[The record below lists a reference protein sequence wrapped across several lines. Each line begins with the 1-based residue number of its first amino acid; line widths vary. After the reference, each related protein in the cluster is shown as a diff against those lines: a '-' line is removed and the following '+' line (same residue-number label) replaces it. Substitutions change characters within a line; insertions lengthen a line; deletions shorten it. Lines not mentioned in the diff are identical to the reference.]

1 MEQRILTAATV
12 TLSTAQSRIRTELG
26 NFPSGPT
33 KFTVIHRRPVNSQL
47 TQKGTSPLEGHMSNT
62 MCRFSHHPP
71 ASDDSK
77 TTPIIKDSSLVNLTK
92 QKPNAVKSS
101 STRSSPCRLKRSLSS
116 DNFDIFGPVP
126 QKRPFPVQIWFNR
139 PSGPRL
145 PVATAHWQ
153 DSPLHD
159 SLGFVYT
166 KLLEASQARRYLQ
179 LQSKPRKYLH
189 LTGGGIHS
197 VIPTPPSVRPGN
209 KPEIVLPPM
218 MVKLAPPLVTAVNGT
233 NNIRPSSLTIKP
245 IVTSAS
251 TTPVVGQRR
260 KSSFPIPH
268 HSLPPPPPLI
278 SLQSPSNRHPLL
290 TGINSNSNLI
300 RRRGSSTMIPTHLAP
315 LQEVE
320 RPALDVSHIKRRK
333 PSVVEDD
340 DRNDSPTR
348 LSSSP
353 DSPRLVIHHSSAPSS
368 SPLNLATHHHHHH
381 HYNNDRSS
389 STVTGSQKRKTS
401 VLPITIQQHH
411 QSSFLPQDQPL
422 DLATPSPTSPFKR
435 MSLGEVATESRHHQQ
450 ITKQQQTKSSTS
462 TDPFL
467 LRLVLVLQV
476 LLGQRRLAA
485 LGHPNVPVEDLLD
498 RVLRKA
504 GIVPVKDVRS
514 NWLKFLRLCVKNE
527 EAWKRE
533 GWDSKSADEILNEI
547 YNQGNVLLL
556 NLMI

>member
-47 TQKGTSPLEGHMSNT
+47 TPKGTSPSEGHMSNP
-62 MCRFSHHPP
+62 MCRFAHHPP

-77 TTPIIKDSSLVNLTK
+77 TITPVTKDSSLVNLTK
-92 QKPNAVKSS
+92 SKQTTVKSS
-101 STRSSPCRLKRSLSS
+101 PTRSSPCRLKRSLSS

-139 PSGPRL
+139 PPGPRL

-197 VIPTPPSVRPGN
+197 VIPTPPSVRPGS

-218 MVKLAPPLVTAVNGT
+218 MVKLAPPLVTAANG
-233 NNIRPSSLTIKP
+233 IRPSSLTIKP
-245 IVTSAS
+245 IVTAAS
-251 TTPVVGQRR
+251 TTPAVGQRR
-260 KSSFPIPH
+260 KSSFPIHH

-278 SLQSPSNRHPLL
+278 SLQQSPTNRHPLL
-290 TGINSNSNLI
+290 TGINSNNSLV
-300 RRRGSSTMIPTHLAP
+300 RRRGPSATFPTHLAP
-315 LQEVE
+315 SQEVE

-333 PSVVEDD
+333 PSVDD
-340 DRNDSPTR
+340 DRNNSPTR

-353 DSPRLVIHHSSAPSS
+353 DSPRLVIHHSPAQSS
-368 SPLNLATHHHHHH
+368 SPLNLATHHHHH
-381 HYNNDRSS
+381 NDRSS

-401 VLPITIQQHH
+401 VLPITIQHH

-435 MSLGEVATESRHHQQ
+435 MSLGEVTTESRQ
-450 ITKQQQTKSSTS
+450 QQQTKSSTS

-547 YNQGNVLLL
+547 YNQGIYIFSTLRFERKKN
-556 NLMI
+556 